1 MTVFGD
7 LANMSDDKYQNERYQ
22 IYQIDIPGPVFIR
35 HVVATSLRRAMEL
48 SIMSN
53 EELIPGTM
61 LMVSNVTSAWICHS
75 PLASQSTWSLLRERR
90 EGLVQYDTQEGW
102 DHLPREE

>member
-1 MTVFGD
+1 MPND
-7 LANMSDDKYQNERYQ
+7 NYQKESYQ
-22 IYQIDIPGPVFIR
+22 IYQIDIPGPIFIR

-48 SIMSN
+48 SILDD
-53 EELIPGTM
+53 EELVPGTM

-90 EGLVQYDTQEGW
+90 EGLIEYDTQEGW
-102 DHLPREE
+102 DRLPSEQ

>member
-1 MTVFGD
+1 
-7 LANMSDDKYQNERYQ
+7 MSNDKYQRGSYQ

-48 SIMSN
+48 SIMDD
-53 EELIPGTM
+53 EELIAGSL
-61 LMVSNVTSAWICHS
+61 LMVSNVTSAWISHS

-90 EGLVQYDTQEGW
+90 EGLVEYDTQEGW

>member
-1 MTVFGD
+1 
-7 LANMSDDKYQNERYQ
+7 MSNDKYQRESYQ

-48 SIMSN
+48 AILED
-53 EELIPGTM
+53 EELIAGTM

-90 EGLVQYDTQEGW
+90 EGLVEYDTQEGW